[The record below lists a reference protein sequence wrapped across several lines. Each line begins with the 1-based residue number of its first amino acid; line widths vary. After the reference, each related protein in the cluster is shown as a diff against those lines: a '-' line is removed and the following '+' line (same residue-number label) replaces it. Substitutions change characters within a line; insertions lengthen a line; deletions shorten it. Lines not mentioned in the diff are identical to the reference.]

1 VGSSELQS
9 DPEGA
14 DRPELAEVGGRHRPA
29 PASRELADPDE
40 RGRVYEATRAH
51 VDADASAYAH
61 EQGYQGEV
69 PRFLRMWADHLE
81 RWPGDRRTEA
91 AVDRSADPPGSYRSD
106 SGFYL
111 SPDSNAEANEGIGR
125 VREAETS
132 ISADIRTVET
142 ENSAGAWLEG
152 FTHRLKGDDRL
163 KEKIAEQLQVEPG
176 KSCDAVLRHVP
187 DAVRYTYCLPP
198 ENYTDGFHDIKG
210 RLESY
215 GYEMYHL
222 RNSWTSPEYK
232 GINTRWVTPEGQ
244 RFEMQFHT
252 PDSFDAKQNVT
263 HPSYE
268 RLRNPLTLDTERRE
282 LRGFQ
287 QEVSAALEIPDGAMD
302 ISDYRKK
309 GL

>member
-1 VGSSELQS
+1 
-9 DPEGA
+9 
-14 DRPELAEVGGRHRPA
+14 
-29 PASRELADPDE
+29 
-40 RGRVYEATRAH
+40 
-51 VDADASAYAH
+51 
-61 EQGYQGEV
+61 V

-163 KEKIAEQLQVEPG
+163 KEKIAERLTHEPD
-176 KSCDAVLRHVP
+176 KSSESVVHGIP
-187 DAVRYTYCLPP
+187 DAIRYTFCAEPRG
-198 ENYTDGFHDIKG
+198 YTSGYYEIKQM
-210 RLESY
+210 LEER
-215 GYEMYHL
+215 GYEMWYSK
-222 RNSWTSPEYK
+222 NSWADREYK

-244 RFEMQFHT
+244 RFEVQFHT
-252 PDSFDAKQNVT
+252 PDSFHAKQVT
-263 HPSYE
+263 HGPYE
-268 RLRNPLTLDTERRE
+268 RVRNPNTSRDELRE
-282 LRGFQ
+282 LSAYQR
-287 QEVSAALEIPDGAMD
+287 EVSSLIQVPENVRDIPDF
-302 ISDYRKK
+302 REK
-309 GL
+309 GF